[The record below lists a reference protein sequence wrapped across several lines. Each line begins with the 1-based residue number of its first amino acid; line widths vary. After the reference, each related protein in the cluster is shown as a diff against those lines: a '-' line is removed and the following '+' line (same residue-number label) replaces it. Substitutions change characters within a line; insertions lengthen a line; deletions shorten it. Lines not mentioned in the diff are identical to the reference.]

1 VLYKWLPVTDD
12 GRVSEAID
20 VLEEVRS
27 RQHCPLI
34 TRCNE
39 KRHGEVRLMTCSH
52 ILNHLGL
59 QHLDIRLTCHGWLAR
74 PLTARIPVPINE
86 SAWRLP
92 LTEAPAAA
100 GATIR
105 ARKCSQ
111 ACLACGNKYT
121 HEIWSH
127 VATECNT
134 VQEVIIT
141 DRSQQEL
148 VSTPKTD
155 LLYIYFVLLLP
166 WNSMLSAVWFR
177 LFRSFLVKTA
187 ARMKLFQDLWPP

>member
-1 VLYKWLPVTDD
+1 MLHKWLPVTDD

-20 VLEEVRS
+20 VLKEVRS

-52 ILNHLGL
+52 ICNHLGL
-59 QHLDIRLTCHGWLAR
+59 QHVDIRRTCHGWLAR
-74 PLTARIPVPINE
+74 PLTARIPMSINE
-86 SAWRLP
+86 SACRVS
-92 LTEAPAAA
+92 LTEAPAAE

-111 ACLACGNKYT
+111 ACGNKYT
-121 HEIWSH
+121 RNMVSCGDWMQHSAWGYYH
-127 VATECNT
+127 WYC
-134 VQEVIIT
+134 
-141 DRSQQEL
+141 RSQQEL

-155 LLYIYFVLLLP
+155 LFY
-166 WNSMLSAVWFR
+166 M
-177 LFRSFLVKTA
+177 SFLT
-187 ARMKLFQDLWPP
+187 PPME